1 MMNTRML
8 TLVPTPPKSL
18 GDYAAVVGAD
28 AVARLRER
36 AERFRGARVLNI
48 NSTAFGGGVAELLY
62 TLVPLMRDL
71 GIDAEWRLIQAPE
84 EFFVVT
90 KAMHNALQG
99 GPVPWTSEMQSLYMS
114 VSEDNA
120 EAFDEQSYDFVI
132 VHDSQPAAL
141 LPELVEDRGSKAGKW
156 IWRCHIDL
164 TAPFEP
170 VWEFVKPIVENY
182 DAAIFT
188 LPDFVQPGLEIPHI
202 EIIPPS
208 IDPLAIK
215 NIPMDGGM
223 VDEVM
228 RRYMIDTTRPLVVQV
243 SRFDPWKDPLGVID
257 AFRIARKEVP
267 GLQLALIASM
277 AHDDPEGWD
286 YYTKTEQYR
295 EDDPDIFLL
304 SNLNDVGALGVNAF
318 QRAANVVVQKSIR
331 EGFGLV
337 VSEAMWKGKPVIG
350 SDVGGIRLQI
360 VDGET
365 GYLVDDVDGCAKRI
379 VDILSDHEEASEM
392 GRVARAFVKERFLS
406 TRDIDDHLALF
417 ETLA

>member
-1 MMNTRML
+1 ML
-8 TLVPTPPKSL
+8 TPVPTPAKSL

-28 AVARLRER
+28 NIARLRER
-36 AERFRGARVLNI
+36 AAPFKGARVLNV

-71 GIDAEWRLIQAPE
+71 GIEADWQIMHAPE

-90 KAMHNALQG
+90 KAIHNALQG
-99 GPVPWTSEMQSLYMS
+99 AHVPWTQEMESLFLS

-120 EAFDEQSYDFVI
+120 EAFEGDYDFVI
-132 VHDSQPAAL
+132 IHDSQPAGI
-141 LPELVEDRGSKAGKW
+141 LPELVEDRGSKPGKW
-156 IWRCHIDL
+156 SWRCHIDL
-164 TAPFEP
+164 TQPYEP
-170 VWEFVKPIVENY
+170 VWNFVRPFVEGY

-188 LPDFVQPGLEIPHI
+188 LQEFVQPGLTMPHVA
-202 EIIPPS
+202 IIPPS
-208 IDPLAIK
+208 IDPLSIK

-228 RRYMIDTTRPLVVQV
+228 RRYLIDTTRPLVVQV

-257 AFRIARKEVP
+257 AYRMAKEEVP

-286 YYTKTEQYR
+286 YYTKTEDHR
-295 EDDPDIFLL
+295 AGDPDVFLL
-304 SNLNDVGALGVNAF
+304 SNLQEVGALGVNAF
-318 QRAANVVVQKSIR
+318 QRAADVVVQKSIR

-350 SDVGGIRLQI
+350 SNVGGIRLQI
-360 VDGET
+360 LDGDT
-365 GYLVDDVDGCAKRI
+365 GFLVDDVEGCAKRV
-379 VDILSDHEEASEM
+379 VDLLSNREEAMEM
-392 GRVARAFVKERFLS
+392 GRRARVHVKDRFLS
-406 TRDIDDHLALF
+406 MRDIDDHISLF
-417 ETLA
+417 EALSS